1 MSEWKEVKLQNVVS
15 KLGDGL
21 HGTPKYDDNGEYY
34 FINGNN
40 LDNGKIT
47 IKDSTKKTSIEEY
60 KKYKKDLNNRTILVS
75 INGTLGNIGL
85 YNNEKCFLGKSACYF
100 NVKENV
106 EKLFIKYVVT
116 NNHFQEHINV
126 FANGTTIK
134 NVSLKTMREY
144 PFFLPPLHEQ
154 KVIAEVL
161 SSLDDKIDLLHRQNK
176 TLEQMA
182 ETLFRQWFV
191 EEVQEDWKV
200 IKIGDYLDVLLGG
213 TPSTKNKDYWNGNIP
228 WVNSGEIN
236 KFRILEPT
244 KYITQ
249 LGLDN
254 SSTKLLPKGTTVLA
268 ITGATLGQVSRL
280 EIDACAN
287 QSVIGIIGS
296 EEFTNEYIYLW
307 IKHYIKDIISN
318 QTGGAQ
324 QHINRN
330 DVKNTTIIK
339 PDEVTYEKFMNLI
352 KPIFDKISK
361 NSFQIRTLEQMRDTL
376 LPKLMRGEIRVKY
389 GKGEKIFAPTD
400 KKEIL

>member
-1 MSEWKEVKLQNVVS
+1 
-15 KLGDGL
+15 
-21 HGTPKYDDNGEYY
+21 
-34 FINGNN
+34 
-40 LDNGKIT
+40 
-47 IKDSTKKTSIEEY
+47 
-60 KKYKKDLNNRTILVS
+60 
-75 INGTLGNIGL
+75 
-85 YNNEKCFLGKSACYF
+85 
-100 NVKENV
+100 
-106 EKLFIKYVVT
+106 
-116 NNHFQEHINV
+116 
-126 FANGTTIK
+126 
-134 NVSLKTMREY
+134 
-144 PFFLPPLHEQ
+144 
-154 KVIAEVL
+154 
-161 SSLDDKIDLLHRQNK
+161 
-176 TLEQMA
+176 
-182 ETLFRQWFV
+182 V